1 MPAAAPVPSHS
12 AAPRAA
18 ERRAPV
24 HWRGLVRR
32 LLALTW
38 LLTAGVAAAQ
48 NPREAEKR
56 LEKVRNELKS
66 VAEERRQLEG
76 KRGDAARQLREADEK
91 VAVTGRSLAQTQQA
105 LQRHQQTL
113 AELERKRDGLR
124 SGLTR
129 QRAELA
135 QLLRAAYAIGGNAPL
150 KLLLAQDRVADAN
163 RLLAYHRYLQRER
176 AQRIATLTHELQAL
190 EQVQRELVEQKQQ
203 LSEAQ
208 RRQQEQAQALQRDRK
223 QRASV
228 VSELDQRYQDRSER
242 EKALGQDAKALE
254 TLLANLRAAAARAE
268 AERRAAARR
277 EAAEQAA
284 QAKAAAKAGRGGGKI
299 PPKVVASAP
308 PLKVGGLGWPLSG
321 DLIAR
326 YGGRL
331 PDGRTSSGVLIAAP
345 AGSTVTAVADG
356 TVVFSDWM
364 TGYGMILIV
373 DHGNGYMSLYA
384 HNDTLLRDAGA
395 KVKRGD
401 AVAKVGN
408 SGGQGRPALYFEL
421 RRNGQPV
428 DPSSWLQRR

>member
-1 MPAAAPVPSHS
+1 M
-12 AAPRAA
+12 
-18 ERRAPV
+18 
-24 HWRGLVRR
+24 RR

-56 LEKVRNELKS
+56 LEKVRSELKS

-190 EQVQRELVEQKQQ
+190 EQVQREVVEQKQQ

-284 QAKAAAKAGRGGGKI
+284 QAKASAKAGRGGGKI

-428 DPSSWLQRR
+428 DPASWLQRR

>member
-1 MPAAAPVPSHS
+1 MCS
-12 AAPRAA
+12 
-18 ERRAPV
+18 
-24 HWRGLVRR
+24 
-32 LLALTW
+32 LLAVAW
-38 LLTAGVAAAQ
+38 LLTAGLAVAQ

-56 LEKVRNELKS
+56 LEKVRGELKS

-91 VAVTGRSLAQTQQA
+91 VAATGRSLAQTQQA

-124 SGLTR
+124 SGLAR

-135 QLLRAAYAIGGNAPL
+135 QLLRAAYAIGSNAPL

-190 EQVQRELVEQKQQ
+190 EQVQREVVEQKQQ

-284 QAKAAAKAGRGGGKI
+284 QAKAAAKAGRGGGKV

>member
-18 ERRAPV
+18 GRRAPV

-38 LLTAGVAAAQ
+38 LLAAGVAAAQ

-56 LEKVRNELKS
+56 LEKVRSELKS

-190 EQVQRELVEQKQQ
+190 EQVQREVVEQKQQ

>member
-1 MPAAAPVPSHS
+1 M
-12 AAPRAA
+12 
-18 ERRAPV
+18 

-38 LLTAGVAAAQ
+38 LLAAGVAAAQ

-56 LEKVRNELKS
+56 LEKVRSELKS

-190 EQVQRELVEQKQQ
+190 EQVQREVVEQKQQ